1 MEQSK
6 RLESKNGIIGY
17 LLSLLF
23 HLLLIALMYYF
34 IHKNQ
39 DEEMTSPPPPKGQ
52 QLKLSDFNAPP
63 PMPSQPQP
71 QQKPQVKPQQKPT
84 PVKPE
89 PKIKQQKVV
98 QEKTPLAKEP
108 ITKQK
113 EQNTT
118 KQEQLKHKVE
128 PVEQPKQAQPEPVQ
142 QQAKLAPSS
151 SGSSLLDA
159 LNTEVE
165 KEQKQEVGAPIK
177 KLYGKEFDQMT
188 PAQQKFIQDNL
199 SGIGRITQQYLRY
212 PELAGRMNIS
222 GQNVVEFTLYPNGDI
237 SDLKLNKGSGYEVLD
252 GNSLQTIK
260 LAYKDYPRPTQ
271 PTKIRIFVKYSIY

>member
-1 MEQSK
+1 LQQTNK
-6 RLESKNGIIGY
+6 LESKNSIIGY
-17 LLSLLF
+17 LVSLLL
-23 HLLLIALMYYF
+23 HLLVIAFAVYF

-39 DEEMTSPPPPKGQ
+39 NEEATPPPPPKGQ

-63 PMPSQPQP
+63 PMPSQPQ
-71 QQKPQVKPQQKPT
+71 QQKPQTKPQQKQT
-84 PVKPE
+84 PPKPKAQE
-89 PKIKQQKVV
+89 PKVV
-98 QEKTPLAKEP
+98 KEKIPLAKEP
-108 ITKQK
+108 LTKQK

-118 KQEQLKHKVE
+118 KQEPAKRKEEQAQTQ
-128 PVEQPKQAQPEPVQ
+128 QPKPAEPAHKQ
-142 QQAKLAPSS
+142 TSAPSS

-165 KEQKQEVGAPIK
+165 KDHKQEVGAPIK

-212 PELAGRMNIS
+212 PEIAGKMNIS

-237 SDLKLNKGSGYEVLD
+237 SDLKLYKDSGYEVLD
-252 GNSLQTIK
+252 GNSLKTVK
-260 LAYKDYPRPTQ
+260 EAYKDYPRPSQ
-271 PTKIRIFVKYSIY
+271 PTKIRIFVRYSIY